1 MGWCNQRHSD
11 PISGPI
17 SHVVNFL
24 AHFFKEGYQY
34 RSLNAYRSAIS
45 SVHEK
50 VDGYKVGQHPLVSR
64 LMKGAFNQRPPKPRY
79 EVTWDVSKV
88 LDHIESLGS
97 SDSLS
102 LQNLT
107 WKLAMI
113 LALTRPSRSADLVM
127 LDLRYCRY
135 TPEGVVF
142 QESGLAKQTRQ
153 GKPRAEF
160 FFPAFPNNARL
171 CPIQTLRAY
180 EQRTESFRSGG
191 DEEQRD
197 CSWQWLDHASRCA
210 HLP

>member
-1 MGWCNQRHSD
+1 M
-11 PISGPI
+11 
-17 SHVVNFL
+17 VNFL
-24 AHFFKEGYQY
+24 AHLFKEGYQY

-45 SVHEK
+45 SVLEK
-50 VDGYKVGQHPLVSR
+50 VDGYEVGQHPLVSR

-127 LDLRYCRY
+127 LDL
-135 TPEGVVF
+135 
-142 QESGLAKQTRQ
+142 
-153 GKPRAEF
+153 
-160 FFPAFPNNARL
+160 
-171 CPIQTLRAY
+171 
-180 EQRTESFRSGG
+180 
-191 DEEQRD
+191 
-197 CSWQWLDHASRCA
+197 
-210 HLP
+210 